1 MSGLSAAAWC
11 AVSYAVSLIMISVVG
26 KCVLTE
32 IIISQHAAFC
42 GTSAIAHNPGF
53 IRIRIVYLFRELAYS
68 AVKPFFSV
76 FGIPVRWGTGARGN
90 GGAGL
95 YIAGR
100 YSFLN

>member
-1 MSGLSAAAWC
+1 MSELSVVARC
-11 AVSYAVSLIMISVVG
+11 AVSYAVSLTKISVVG
-26 KCVLTE
+26 ECTVEELCSVRRVLRHRRD
-32 IIISQHAAFC
+32 SPQSGVHSHSDRVFV
-42 GTSAIAHNPGF
+42 PG
-53 IRIRIVYLFRELAYS
+53 VTYS
-68 AVKPFFSV
+68 ALKPFFST